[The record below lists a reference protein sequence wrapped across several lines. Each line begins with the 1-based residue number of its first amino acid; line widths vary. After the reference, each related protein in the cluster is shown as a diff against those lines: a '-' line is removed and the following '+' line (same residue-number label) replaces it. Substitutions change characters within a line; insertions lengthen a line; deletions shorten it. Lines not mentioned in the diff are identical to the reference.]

1 MEIIK
6 NIPADLIPS
15 ELWKAFTLILIALL
29 IVIVKKNL
37 SEMREERK
45 EFRDQLLKL
54 TINDAVQDERL
65 DTIEESGKLVKYRK

>member
-6 NIPADLIPS
+6 DIPTNLIPA
-15 ELWKAFTLILIALL
+15 ELWKAFTLILIAL
-29 IVIVKKNL
+29 IAFIMKKNL

-54 TINDAVQDERL
+54 VIKRRG
-65 DTIEESGKLVKYRK
+65 SRRKDRRNRGGWKNCKV